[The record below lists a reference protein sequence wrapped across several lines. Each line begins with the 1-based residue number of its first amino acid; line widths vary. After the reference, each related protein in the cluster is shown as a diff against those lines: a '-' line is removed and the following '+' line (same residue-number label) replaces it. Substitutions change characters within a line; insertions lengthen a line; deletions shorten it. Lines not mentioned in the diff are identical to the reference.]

1 MARSAMASTE
11 PLSKQ
16 HDDTPDEDN
25 MQCGSNEEEPI
36 ESNPDKG
43 WILNVS
49 RAQRRK
55 AKVSDTK
62 NQNLT
67 PARLILRPSIHNA
80 KPKPPPLP
88 KDDYKLV
95 IRPKEGLA
103 VAKLS
108 PAQLSEAL
116 LQEAKLTWREADL
129 RIRVD
134 ETQNI
139 LTVSTPHQQAARTL
153 NQIRQLNIGG
163 RIYPINLYG
172 LAPSE
177 SAEGAIHDVPNHYT
191 MEQILDDLYLPGYE
205 FLSCRRLGTTGTVVI
220 TILGHKV
227 PFYVYYKGVEV
238 RCYLYKKTV
247 PYFSSCN
254 TTGNRSDVCPNPN
267 VRTCELCGLRNPE
280 SGHDCKPYCAL
291 CKGNH
296 LTASKGCPKRFC
308 EPYILR
314 RKALDRKRGIERKAP
329 AAQSISSRSTSRRRS
344 SNSRSTA
351 PIPTTTTSRSSQ
363 STSRSR
369 SGRRKSSSHPQ
380 PENEKVSWAE
390 VLSLTA
396 HGPNSACTKC
406 NQIKAENDRIKAVC
420 SKLEAEL
427 QNLKKEFVSLKTS
440 VTQSA
445 ETQNHLVAPEKRRK
459 VDENKGHVEN
469 SAEIQQLKSDMREE
483 IKQSSEAITK
493 MVGEMIKEQV
503 ANLTAEVSVQI
514 RALTQQV
521 TALAATAAK
530 LQ

>member
-1 MARSAMASTE
+1 MASSAMASTE

-16 HDDTPDEDN
+16 HDDTQDEDN
-25 MQCGSNEEEPI
+25 MQCGSNEEVPI
-36 ESNPDKG
+36 ESNPDEG

-67 PARLILRPSIHNA
+67 PARPILRPSIHNA

-103 VAKLS
+103 LAKLS

-177 SAEGAIHDVPNHYT
+177 SAKGVIHDVPNHYT

-220 TILGHKV
+220 TFLGHKV
-227 PFYVYYKGVEV
+227 PFYV
-238 RCYLYKKTV
+238 L
-247 PYFSSCN
+247 
-254 TTGNRSDVCPNPN
+254 
-267 VRTCELCGLRNPE
+267 
-280 SGHDCKPYCAL
+280 
-291 CKGNH
+291 
-296 LTASKGCPKRFC
+296 
-308 EPYILR
+308 
-314 RKALDRKRGIERKAP
+314 
-329 AAQSISSRSTSRRRS
+329 
-344 SNSRSTA
+344 
-351 PIPTTTTSRSSQ
+351 
-363 STSRSR
+363 
-369 SGRRKSSSHPQ
+369 
-380 PENEKVSWAE
+380 
-390 VLSLTA
+390 
-396 HGPNSACTKC
+396 
-406 NQIKAENDRIKAVC
+406 
-420 SKLEAEL
+420 
-427 QNLKKEFVSLKTS
+427 
-440 VTQSA
+440 
-445 ETQNHLVAPEKRRK
+445 
-459 VDENKGHVEN
+459 
-469 SAEIQQLKSDMREE
+469 
-483 IKQSSEAITK
+483 
-493 MVGEMIKEQV
+493 
-503 ANLTAEVSVQI
+503 
-514 RALTQQV
+514 
-521 TALAATAAK
+521 
-530 LQ
+530 